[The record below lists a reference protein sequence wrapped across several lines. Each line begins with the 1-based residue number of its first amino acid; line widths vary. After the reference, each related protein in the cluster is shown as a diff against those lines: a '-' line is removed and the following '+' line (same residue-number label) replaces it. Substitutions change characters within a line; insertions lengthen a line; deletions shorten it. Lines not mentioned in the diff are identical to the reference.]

1 MKKCSK
7 CGEIKCLD
15 NFYLRKRSSG
25 SSVPQSHCKECQ
37 KLTRYAWVKAHPENV
52 REINKRFEQK
62 NPRKREWR
70 RSATARSAAQKKYYQ
85 TEKGK
90 QKQRRRGIKERR
102 DLTNAYVKALLKG
115 KDHQLVVTDEMIVM
129 KREQLILHR
138 LTKELKQ
145 EIINQLENENGN

>member
-1 MKKCSK
+1 MC
-7 CGEIKCLD
+7 E
-15 NFYLRKRSSG
+15 RSTND
-25 SSVPQSHCKECQ
+25 
-37 KLTRYAWVKAHPENV
+37 L
-52 REINKRFEQK
+52 NKRTLVRGNGGALQPQE
-62 NPRKREWR
+62 
-70 RSATARSAAQKKYYQ
+70 ARHKKKYYQ